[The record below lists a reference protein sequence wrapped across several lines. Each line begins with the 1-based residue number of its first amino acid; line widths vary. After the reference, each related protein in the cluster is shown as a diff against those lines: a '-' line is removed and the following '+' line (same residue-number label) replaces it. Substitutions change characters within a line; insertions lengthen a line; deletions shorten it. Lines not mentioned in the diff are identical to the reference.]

1 MSVMF
6 KVLGLHNQVLY
17 GVLLS
22 TMILTG
28 CQPDPKEG
36 VAVHK
41 AADDSLE
48 VAGVDESMPEELN
61 ENNVKA
67 VSDVEVKSDRVDLER
82 RTSAIAKK
90 EPVATKGVE
99 VSIEDDKVKPE
110 KLFDYANPVEY
121 AEGYTQ
127 TIYPKSGSHPTF
139 AGYPVVSF
147 DTLYFDEWVGCCPR
161 ATNDLLLA
169 NVPAGK
175 KQQLETYAN
184 KNECEI
190 SDISSEDLKNGY
202 VDEDRDIPAAD
213 SYIQLTCP
221 MSYGEQE

>member
-1 MSVMF
+1 M
-6 KVLGLHNQVLY
+6 
-17 GVLLS
+17 
-22 TMILTG
+22 
-28 CQPDPKEG
+28 
-36 VAVHK
+36 
-41 AADDSLE
+41 
-48 VAGVDESMPEELN
+48 
-61 ENNVKA
+61 
-67 VSDVEVKSDRVDLER
+67 DLER

-175 KQQLETYAN
+175 TQQLETYAN

-190 SDISSEDLKNGY
+190 RDLSSEDMKYSY
-202 VDEDRDIPAAD
+202 VKEGRDLPAAD
-213 SYIQLTCP
+213 SYILLQCV
-221 MSYGEQE
+221 MSDEAEEYS